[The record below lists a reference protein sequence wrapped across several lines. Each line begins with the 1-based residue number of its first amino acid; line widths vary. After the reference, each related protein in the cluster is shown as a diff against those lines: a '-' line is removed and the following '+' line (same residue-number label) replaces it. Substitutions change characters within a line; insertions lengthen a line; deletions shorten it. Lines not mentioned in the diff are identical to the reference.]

1 MAGGLIESF
10 SGIRGIYGQELTG
23 DLAYKYGMVYHHIF
37 HKPGAILVVAGD
49 SRKSTSVL
57 KKYFIRSF
65 QDCGAKKIFDL
76 GVVPI
81 QVAEL
86 AIIKFKA
93 QGGVYIS
100 ASHNEPEFNGWKLL
114 KQDGALFYPRQIDRL
129 IRAVHQAGANNF
141 KSANNRQIATVIDKH
156 QQAIQAY
163 IRFIS
168 VSLGKQAMAKIKQAN
183 FKIIFDPNGG
193 AAISVIKL
201 FCQALNIQA
210 KIVNSRLG
218 QFGRKVEPNVESLG
232 YLSAKLNDDYLFA
245 AGFDCDADR
254 VEFVLPAQSNFAK
267 EMGVVLNGNYVL
279 ALACD
284 ARLAGTKNQIVVTN
298 DVTSYLV
305 RDVIKKYQAKI
316 KEVEVGEMVV
326 VKAMGKYQSVIGGEG
341 SNGGIIV
348 SPIKCRDGLMSIAL
362 ILKMLAIHGQS
373 LSEILAEYPKYYS
386 SHNKVVCQSDKAIDA
401 RQRLIDYFKNK
412 GYKIRTTGG
421 ITGGAK
427 ALLDINTYTWWRQS
441 KTEPG
446 VFRIYCESDDK
457 NKVDELARETIQIFN
472 KL

>member
-1 MAGGLIESF
+1 MLGSLVESF
-10 SGIRGIYGQELTG
+10 SGIRGIYGQELTIS
-23 DLAYKYGMVYHHIF
+23 LAYQYGVAYCHMF
-37 HKPGAILVVAGD
+37 QKPGAVLVVAGD
-49 SRKSTSVL
+49 SRRSTPAL
-57 KKYFIRSF
+57 NKFFIQAF
-65 QDCGAKKIFDL
+65 QDCGVKKILDL

-86 AIIKFKA
+86 AVIKFKA

-114 KQDGALFYPRQIDRL
+114 KQDGALLYPKQSDKL
-129 IRAVHQAGANNF
+129 IRAVHRPGTVNF
-141 KSANNRQIATVIDKH
+141 KLSDKCQTIAVVDKH
-156 QQAIQAY
+156 QEAIQAY
-163 IRFIS
+163 LKFILA
-168 VSLGKQAMAKIKQAN
+168 SLGKQAVAKIKQAN

-193 AAISVIKL
+193 AAISVLKL
-201 FCQALNIQA
+201 FCQALSIQA
-210 KIVNSRLG
+210 KMVNGRLG

-245 AGFDCDADR
+245 AGFDSDADR

-305 RDVIKKYQAKI
+305 RDVIKKHQAKI

-326 VKAMGKYQSVIGGEG
+326 VKAMEKYQSVIGGEG
-341 SNGGIIV
+341 SNGGVIV
-348 SPIKCRDGLMSIAL
+348 PPIKCRDGLMTIAL
-362 ILKMLAIHGQS
+362 ILKMIAERGQTLAD
-373 LSEILAEYPKYYS
+373 ILAEYPKYYS
-386 SHNKVVCQSDKAIDA
+386 SHNKIACQSDKAVKI
-401 RQRLIDYFKNK
+401 RQKLIGYFQNK
-412 GYKIRTTGG
+412 GYKIKTTGG
-421 ITGGAK
+421 ATGGAK
-427 ALLDINTYTWWRQS
+427 ALLDRNNYTWWRQS
-441 KTEPG
+441 KTELG
-446 VFRIYCESDDK
+446 IFRIYVEGDNR
-457 NKVDELARETIQIFN
+457 NKVEQLTQETIQVFN